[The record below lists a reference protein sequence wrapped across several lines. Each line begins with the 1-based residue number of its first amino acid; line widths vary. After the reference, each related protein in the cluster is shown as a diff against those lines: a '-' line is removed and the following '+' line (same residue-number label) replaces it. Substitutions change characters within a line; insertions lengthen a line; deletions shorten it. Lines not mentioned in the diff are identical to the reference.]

1 MPKTLNS
8 LLLTIFIFVAS
19 AAPYVSARGA
29 ALAFAQNPEER
40 DLSNQPKEKE
50 IFRQEIT
57 SLVVKITIHEILFP
71 SFIVIKAQA
80 VFDEILRP
88 PIA

>member
-8 LLLTIFIFVAS
+8 LLLTIFIFVAG

-40 DLSNQPKEKE
+40 DLSNQPIEKV
-50 IFRQEIT
+50 ISRQEIT
-57 SLVVKITIHEILFP
+57 SLIIKIVIHEILFP
-71 SFIVIKAQA
+71 SFIAIKAQA
-80 VFDEILRP
+80 VFEDILRP
-88 PIA
+88 PIV